1 MDIDIFNEYKEINLQ
16 IINSIKEDKED
27 ISLFE
32 KRDDALKKILALDLD
47 KGEIR
52 RIYIEEINILDK
64 ELEIILKDKMS
75 SIKTEIQQIASK
87 KQANLG
93 YANINR
99 GSNFFSKRV

>member
-52 RIYIEEINILDK
+52 RIYIEEINILDR
-64 ELEIILKDKMS
+64 ELENILKDKMS
-75 SIKTEIQQIASK
+75 SVKTEIQQIASK

>member
-47 KGEIR
+47 KGEIK
-52 RIYIEEINILDK
+52 RIYIEEINILDR

-75 SIKTEIQQIASK
+75 SVKTEIQQIASK

-93 YANINR
+93 YANVNR

>member
-1 MDIDIFNEYKEINLQ
+1 MSIFNEYKEINFK

-32 KRDDALKKILALDLD
+32 KRDDAIKEILGLDLD
-47 KGEIR
+47 KSEIKK
-52 RIYIEEINILDK
+52 IYIEEEVDILDK

-93 YANINR
+93 YANANR

>member
-16 IINSIKEDKED
+16 IINSIKEDTED

-47 KGEIR
+47 KGEIK
-52 RIYIEEINILDK
+52 RIYIEEINILDR

-75 SIKTEIQQIASK
+75 SVKTEIQQIASK

-93 YANINR
+93 YANANR